1 MTAQSLKV
9 NELVDRRN
17 WVRFDLDQDVSL
29 TALAGR
35 IVYECQLE
43 DISLGGARIRL
54 EGRLPQGSEI
64 LLQHRSAGDMRGTCV
79 WQRNGALG
87 VAFLPPARE
96 LEHLLQCISL
106 ILNTDD

>member
-17 WVRFDLDQDVSL
+17 WVRFDLDQHVSL
-29 TALAGR
+29 TARAGQVDYDCR
-35 IVYECQLE
+35 LE

-54 EGRLPQGSEI
+54 DGRLPQGAEI
-64 LLQHRSAGDMRGTCV
+64 LLQHRSAGEMKGTCV
-79 WQRNGALG
+79 WQSKGALG
-87 VAFLPPARE
+87 VAFSPPARE